1 MINWSPMIFSDE
13 CWIRLRTPL
22 SFSSTSPIWSN
33 SSAHN
38 WKPPQRCSV
47 CVSTN
52 FSSWSRLN
60 SMNNISKFYFEN
72 WWLNSLSRII
82 HRIRP
87 PRCFDL
93 SAMITTVFYSVS
105 ERTNSSFWFI
115 LFLGN
120 WLQETDYQMIEEQ
133 LQPNSAS
140 GSGALEHDETFLYRR
155 ETSSTAFNIIN
166 YLFRSSSTAD
176 SNASNAYYS
185 RPAELNIPGPLPLGV
200 AVIDASILL
209 YGTMFIRVPNKHRL
223 NMLQH
228 FIDTVKQTKGARQ
241 EAVQV
246 NIFTAVLTA
255 LKILAE
261 TKQSSAI
268 DDENVK
274 KCASTLVMQT
284 LSHQNPIL
292 RCAAGE
298 ALGRLTQVV
307 GDGRFVADIA
317 QICFDRLKEFRDI
330 SPRTG
335 YSLAL
340 GCLHRYVGGMS
351 TGQYL
356 NLSVSILLALAQ
368 DQSASIVQV
377 WALHAL
383 ALIADCGGQMFRSYV
398 EPSLALILHL
408 LLSVSPSQT
417 DVFQC
422 CGRLLGALITTVGPE
437 LQSNTNYISILR
449 SSCLTSSS
457 LLQMHIEPIIQAE
470 AIQALQ
476 QLHLFAPRHVNLS
489 ALVPELI
496 KALKSR
502 DLSLR
507 RACVSCLRQLSQREA
522 KEVSDHARSF
532 MKEKAQDLS
541 IGLAEF
547 RSLEG

>member
-1 MINWSPMIFSDE
+1 MFI
-13 CWIRLRTPL
+13 
-22 SFSSTSPIWSN
+22 
-33 SSAHN
+33 
-38 WKPPQRCSV
+38 K
-47 CVSTN
+47 
-52 FSSWSRLN
+52 
-60 SMNNISKFYFEN
+60 
-72 WWLNSLSRII
+72 I
-82 HRIRP
+82 HRINVA
-87 PRCFDL
+87 
-93 SAMITTVFYSVS
+93 SACRKKY
-105 ERTNSSFWFI
+105 RNYHLI
-115 LFLGN
+115 LPSGN

-140 GSGALEHDETFLYRR
+140 GSGALEHDETYLYRR
-155 ETSSTAFNIIN
+155 DTSLTSFNIIN
-166 YLFRSSSTAD
+166 YLVRSSSATD
-176 SNASNAYYS
+176 NNSSNAYYS

-228 FIDTVKQTKGARQ
+228 FIDTIKQSKAARQ

-274 KCASTLVMQT
+274 KCACTLVMQT

-317 QICFDRLKEFRDI
+317 QICFDRLKEFRDVP
-330 SPRTG
+330 SRTG

-408 LLSVSPSQT
+408 LLSIPPSQS

-422 CGRLLGALITTVGPE
+422 CGRLLGALITTIGPE
-437 LQSNTNYISILR
+437 LQTNTTYISILR
-449 SSCLTSSS
+449 SSCLTASS
-457 LLQMHIEPIIQAE
+457 LLQMHIEPIVQAE

-489 ALVPELI
+489 TLVPELI
-496 KALKSR
+496 KALKTR

-522 KEVSDHARSF
+522 KEVSEHAKLF
-532 MKEKAQDLS
+532 MKDKAQDLS
-541 IGLAEF
+541 LGLSEF
-547 RSLEG
+547 RSLEGLIFFLLCS